1 MQMVAAVKM
10 RRTQQ
15 ALLAT
20 RPYAA
25 KMQAL
30 LANLAAM
37 PQDDPDD
44 VHPLLRRR
52 EVQRVM
58 LVHVTPDR
66 GLCGSLPG
74 ALNRRAGGFVL
85 GAEGPV
91 AVVAVG
97 RKGRDFMVR
106 TGRNV
111 RAIFLGLTERPSL
124 LDTTPIAR
132 LVIDDFS
139 SGEVDA
145 VHLVYSQFVNLMN
158 QRPVTQQLL
167 PVEPASLSAEQAVGY
182 LYEPDSFQV
191 LEDLLPR
198 YVAMQIYH
206 AILEANASEQS
217 ARMVAMK
224 SATDNANDLIR
235 DMTLAANRARQDAIT
250 SELLDIIAG
259 SMTFQ

>member
-1 MQMVAAVKM
+1 V
-10 RRTQQ
+10 
-15 ALLAT
+15 
-20 RPYAA
+20 
-25 KMQAL
+25 L

-37 PQDDPDD
+37 PQDDPTE
-44 VHPLLRRR
+44 VHPLLQRR

-74 ALNRRAGGFVL
+74 ALNRQAGGFVPESG
-85 GAEGPV
+85 GAV

-106 TGRNV
+106 TGRDV
-111 RAIFLGLTERPSL
+111 RAIFTGLTERPSL
-124 LDTTPIAR
+124 IDTTPIAR

-139 SGEVDA
+139 AGEVDA
-145 VHLVYSQFVNLMN
+145 VHLVYSQFVNLMT

-182 LYEPDSFQV
+182 LYEPNVFEV

-206 AILEANASEQS
+206 AVVEANASEQS

-235 DMTLAANRARQDAIT
+235 DMTLEANRARQDAIT
-250 SELLDIIAG
+250 RELLDLIAG
-259 SMTFQ
+259 SMSFQ